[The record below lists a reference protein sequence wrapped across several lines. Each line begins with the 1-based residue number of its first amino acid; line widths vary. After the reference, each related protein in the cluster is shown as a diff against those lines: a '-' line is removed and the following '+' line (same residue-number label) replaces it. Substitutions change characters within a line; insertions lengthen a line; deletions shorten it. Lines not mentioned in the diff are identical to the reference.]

1 MIYKRKLKMEITLGM
16 IIATALAIG
25 AYYVS
30 IQNNKEKK

>member
-1 MIYKRKLKMEITLGM
+1 MEITLGM

-30 IQNNKEKK
+30 IQRDKEKK

>member
-1 MIYKRKLKMEITLGM
+1 MDRTLGM

-25 AYYVS
+25 AYYLS

>member
-1 MIYKRKLKMEITLGM
+1 MEITLGM

-30 IQNNKEKK
+30 IQKDKEKK

>member
-1 MIYKRKLKMEITLGM
+1 MEITLGM

-30 IQNNKEKK
+30 IQRDKDKK